1 MQSFLDQPAGILK
14 RLKASTSQ
22 LHERAERRL
31 QIFSSEFDLPAY
43 TRLLTRFYGFWSPLE
58 VELRKVSELSGSSLA
73 LDRRLKAHLLE
84 ADLRVFGIDPA
95 VVSQCDR
102 IPDVQTFSRALGCL
116 YVVEGSTLGAQFI
129 ARHLSEKFQIG
140 RYSGGA
146 FFCAYE
152 GEVIQRWSDF
162 RAFLI
167 LHANTERDDE
177 ILSAARDTFEALDEW
192 LSPLNG

>member
-1 MQSFLDQPAGILK
+1 MQSILDQPAGILK
-14 RLKASTSQ
+14 LLKANTSQ
-22 LHERAERRL
+22 LHERVEQRL
-31 QIFSSEFDLPAY
+31 QIFSPQFDLRAY
-43 TRLLTRFYGFWSPLE
+43 TRLLTQFYGFWSPLE

-95 VVSQCDR
+95 VVSMCDR
-102 IPDVQTFSRALGCL
+102 LPNVQTFSRALGCL

-129 ARHLSEKFQIG
+129 ARHLSERFQIG
-140 RYSGGA
+140 RDSGGA

-162 RAFLI
+162 KAFLI
-167 LHANTERDDE
+167 RQADTDQYEG

-192 LSPLNG
+192 LSC